1 MRNAD
6 GFRVEGLR
14 CYWIEDELV
23 FNLDGEEECDAI
35 YSEVHGI
42 EEDGPSTGSGA
53 VTVYPNPTDGVLNVR
68 LPNPPAPFGRGTCD
82 SPTEYRIS
90 NLMGQVMLQGQIMG
104 ETLRIDVTGLPQG
117 MYFVTVGNF
126 TQKIVVNR

>member
-1 MRNAD
+1 MRNSD

-14 CYWIEDELV
+14 CYWVEDELV

-35 YSEVHGI
+35 YSEVHGV
-42 EEDGPSTGSGA
+42 EENGPSTPSTGSGA
-53 VTVYPNPTDGVLNVR
+53 VMVYPNPTDGVLVIETHDR
-68 LPNPPAPFGRGTCD
+68 ASLQGQT
-82 SPTEYRIS
+82 YRIS
-90 NLMGQVMLQGQIMG
+90 NLMGQVLLQGQITG
-104 ETLRIDVTGLPQG
+104 ETQRIDVTGLAEG